1 MRNIARNQGRRI
13 KPGMQRRDLI
23 FGAIV
28 LLIATL
34 AYILGWTNLFTVRD
48 ISVTGAP
55 TQQIRA
61 QVLQIAD
68 IQRGEKLARVEP
80 RKVSNN
86 LALAG
91 INWIVSVD
99 ISRNW
104 ITRSVNINLKARQP
118 IAKAGD
124 QLLDSAG
131 VLFTSPVQLPKSSQD
146 LIAIVTPNSSARVA
160 AVEFLKD
167 LPKDFAAE
175 IGSIS
180 AATMTSSNSKSDSS
194 FEKGSRNLNYQFELT
209 LKNGLIVSWG
219 ENKDLILKIKIY
231 KALLNLP
238 ENKRIK
244 SMDLTD
250 PTKPSVI

>member
-1 MRNIARNQGRRI
+1 M
-13 KPGMQRRDLI
+13 
-23 FGAIV
+23 
-28 LLIATL
+28 
-34 AYILGWTNLFTVRD
+34 
-48 ISVTGAP
+48 TGAP

-80 RKVSNN
+80 RMVSNN

-91 INWIVSVD
+91 INWIKSVD

-146 LIAIVTPNSSARVA
+146 CL
-160 AVEFLKD
+160 
-167 LPKDFAAE
+167 
-175 IGSIS
+175 
-180 AATMTSSNSKSDSS
+180 
-194 FEKGSRNLNYQFELT
+194 
-209 LKNGLIVSWG
+209 
-219 ENKDLILKIKIY
+219 
-231 KALLNLP
+231 
-238 ENKRIK
+238 
-244 SMDLTD
+244 
-250 PTKPSVI
+250 

>member
-1 MRNIARNQGRRI
+1 MARNQGKII
-13 KPGMQRRDLI
+13 KPGIQKRDLI

-28 LLIATL
+28 LSVATL
-34 AYILGWTNLFTVRD
+34 AYILGWTNLFTVKD

-55 TQQIRA
+55 TQQIMV

-91 INWIVSVD
+91 INWIESVD

-118 IAKAGD
+118 IARAGD
-124 QLLDSAG
+124 QLMDSAG
-131 VLFTSPVQLPKSSQD
+131 VLFTSPVQIPKTSQN
-146 LIAIVTPNSSARVA
+146 LIAIDTPNSSARVA
-160 AVEFLKD
+160 AVDFLKE
-167 LPKDFAAE
+167 LPKEFAAD
-175 IGSIS
+175 IDSIS
-180 AATMTSSNSKSDSS
+180 AAPMTASNNKSDSGLQKVS
-194 FEKGSRNLNYQFELT
+194 SNLNYQFNLT
-209 LKNGLIVSWG
+209 LRSGLIISWG
-219 ENKDLILKIKIY
+219 QNKDLTLKIKIY